1 MNQKLAALRLPLN
14 TNKLTG
20 ELRRI
25 IEDFGLSTR
34 EGMILSAAAYGVPR
48 AHLAEVLE
56 VSENTMKAQ
65 VRSLLRKL
73 GEATLDDAL
82 WWIRGR
88 VVGVKNAK
96 KPPKSNKPA
105 GARRPGNGAR
115 GRAGRSARPGRGTP
129 RRPRR

>member
-1 MNQKLAALRLPLN
+1 VNQKLAALRLPLD
-14 TNKLTG
+14 TRRLTA

-25 IEDFGLSTR
+25 VEHFGLSNR
-34 EGMILSAAAYGVPR
+34 EALILDAAAYGVPR

-82 WWIRGR
+82 WWIRKR
-88 VVGVKNAK
+88 VVGLTPRV
-96 KPPKSNKPA
+96 
-105 GARRPGNGAR
+105 ARRTPAAAPRRGTGAG
-115 GRAGRSARPGRGTP
+115 GRAGRSPRRAPGTP

>member
-1 MNQKLAALRLPLN
+1 MNQKLAALRLPLD
-14 TNKLTG
+14 TRKLTT
-20 ELRRI
+20 ELKRI

-82 WWIRGR
+82 WWIRNR
-88 VVGVKNAK
+88 VVGTKGSAK
-96 KPPKSNKPA
+96 KPP
-105 GARRPGNGAR
+105 RRRQADSRPRGTAAR
-115 GRAGRSARPGRGTP
+115 GRAGRAGRPARGTP

>member
-14 TNKLTG
+14 TTKLTG

-73 GEATLDDAL
+73 GESTLDDAL

-88 VVGVKNAK
+88 VVGVKSSK
-96 KPPKSNKPA
+96 KASKPA
-105 GARRPGNGAR
+105 GGRRPRSGA
-115 GRAGRSARPGRGTP
+115 GARAGRSGRPARGTP